1 MNLLRAPGPNP
12 WLYARWCARWC
23 APLCASLLACLL
35 VAAQAEEAAPLA
47 ADPALEVRVNKLSE
61 ELRCLVCQNQT
72 IADSHSGLANDLKQ
86 QIREQLKAGR
96 NDQQVLDFMVERY
109 GDFVLY
115 RPPVKA
121 TTTLLWFG
129 PFALLLV
136 GAWAL
141 VRRLRRH
148 RGDVAGQ
155 ALDAQQQ
162 QRAAALLEPGGEA
175 R

>member
-1 MNLLRAPGPNP
+1 MKRLRAP
-12 WLYARWCARWC
+12 WLCVV
-23 APLCASLLACLL
+23 LLAAALGL
-35 VAAQAEEAAPLA
+35 AQAEEAAPLA
-47 ADPALEVRVNKLSE
+47 ADPVLEARVNKLSE

-72 IADSHSGLANDLKQ
+72 IADSHAGLANDLKQ

-121 TTTLLWFG
+121 STTLLWFG
-129 PFALLLV
+129 PFALLLG

-141 VRRLRRH
+141 LRRLRRH
-148 RGDVAGQ
+148 RSEVAGQ
-155 ALDAQQQ
+155 GLDDQ
-162 QRAAALLEPGGEA
+162 QRQRASALLQAGGEP

>member
-1 MNLLRAPGPNP
+1 MSTSPGVRCLRVG
-12 WLYARWCARWC
+12 
-23 APLCASLLACLL
+23 LLAGALAL
-35 VAAQAEEAAPLA
+35 ALGLARAEEAAPLA
-47 ADPALEVRVNKLSE
+47 ADPVLEVRVNKLSE

-96 NDQQVLDFMVERY
+96 NDQQVMDYMVERY

-121 TTTLLWFG
+121 STTLLWFG
-129 PFALLLV
+129 PFVLLAL

-148 RGDVAGQ
+148 RGEVAGQ
-155 ALDAQQQ
+155 ALDAQAQ
-162 QRAAALLEPGGEA
+162 QRAAALLEPGSGA

>member
-1 MNLLRAPGPNP
+1 MKRLRAS
-12 WLYARWCARWC
+12 W
-23 APLCASLLACLL
+23 LCAWLLA
-35 VAAQAEEAAPLA
+35 AALGGAHAEEAAPLA
-47 ADPALEVRVNKLSE
+47 ADPVLEVRVNKLSE

-72 IADSHSGLANDLKQ
+72 IADSHAGLANDLKQ

-96 NDQQVLDFMVERY
+96 NDQQVLDYMVERY

-121 TTTLLWFG
+121 STSLLWFG

-141 VRRLRRH
+141 ARRLRRH

-155 ALDAQQQ
+155 ALDAQAQA
-162 QRAAALLEPGGEA
+162 RATALLQPGGDA